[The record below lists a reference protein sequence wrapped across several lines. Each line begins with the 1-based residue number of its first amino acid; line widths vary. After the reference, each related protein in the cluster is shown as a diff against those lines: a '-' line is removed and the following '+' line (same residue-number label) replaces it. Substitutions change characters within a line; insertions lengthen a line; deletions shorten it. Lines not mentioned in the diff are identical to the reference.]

1 YPIAAVFFVFITS
14 YLKRDFGPMYKAELN
29 ARQNGINEGKNLKG
43 KIAKLDDAINEEKSK
58 WYNGAIPIAIILFGT
73 IFGLFYTGMQS
84 IEAKGVTNYGLQ
96 EIINNSD
103 SYRAL
108 LWASLVAGLAAI
120 ILTFSQRIKSLNDT
134 INDWQSGVQSMMVAV
149 IILIVAWGISA
160 ITKDLNTA
168 DYLISIVSDSIHPRL
183 FPVIVFVACG
193 FISFAT
199 GTSWGTMAIVMPIVI
214 PMAASI
220 SGLENYSPADTHL
233 IIIGVISSVL
243 AG

>member
-1 YPIAAVFFVFITS
+1 MDYFTPVC
-14 YLKRDFGPMYKAELN
+14 K
-29 ARQNGINEGKNLKG
+29 
-43 KIAKLDDAINEEKSK
+43 
-58 WYNGAIPIAIILFGT
+58 
-73 IFGLFYTGMQS
+73 S

-149 IILIVAWGISA
+149 IILIFAWGISA

-183 FPVIVFVACG
+183 FPVIVFCG
-193 FISFAT
+193 LRIYKFCNRNKL
-199 GTSWGTMAIVMPIVI
+199 G
-214 PMAASI
+214 
-220 SGLENYSPADTHL
+220 NYGNCNAYCNSNGC
-233 IIIGVISSVL
+233 INFWIGKL
-243 AG
+243 F